1 MNTASL
7 EPHNTEI
14 HDFSP
19 RKGTLS
25 RTTLALGVGAMA
37 SAVPVA
43 GMAVNAGAA
52 TSTTHDAHVIHDAA
66 VTASQYESCTP
77 YFGLGKG
84 TAELAKFTI
93 EDPNHVLSTPAVL
106 GTDLIPLITVSD
118 GTHTV
123 TCAPTLAWTNQQD
136 WATNTNVFF
145 GMDNWPATDGAFSY
159 PGDGYYAVPMV
170 GDSYTLTQ
178 TLSGSPTGTM
188 TPTSV
193 TVSYGSNLPSDVRVA
208 TVPSAIATTVDP
220 STSFG
225 SISPSST
232 VGQALITK
240 VSNAIPNSDTNKA
253 AEIALFSD
261 LMQNGSNA
269 CASTYGGGDQ
279 TSAVFTGLT
288 SAIQS
293 LFTSTNT
300 TVNPNCSFLGFT
312 GFVMLQAV
320 GMDLRAHNNLIHFA
334 LTSTAST
341 TTTTTSP
348 TTTTTTPTLPSTGSD
363 QGLLAGIAVALVAIG
378 GLVLGIRR
386 RSRRVS

>member
-1 MNTASL
+1 
-7 EPHNTEI
+7 
-14 HDFSP
+14 
-19 RKGTLS
+19 
-25 RTTLALGVGAMA
+25 MA

-84 TAELAKFTI
+84 SAELAKFTI

-136 WATNTNVFF
+136 WATNPNDFF
-145 GMDNWPATDGAFSY
+145 GMGIWPATDGAFSY
-159 PGDGYYAVPMV
+159 PGDGYYAVLKV
-170 GDSYTLTQ
+170 GGSYTLTQ

-240 VSNAIPNSDTNKA
+240 VSNAIPSSDSYKTQEVN
-253 AEIALFSD
+253 LFSD
-261 LMQNGSNA
+261 LMQSGSNP
-269 CASTYGGGDQ
+269 CNSTYGGGTQ

-300 TVNPNCSFLGFT
+300 MVYPTCSNLGFT
-312 GFVMLQAV
+312 GFIMLQAV
-320 GMDLRAHNNLIHFA
+320 GMDLRAHNNLIHFS
-334 LTSTAST
+334 LTSTA
-341 TTTTTSP
+341 TTTTSP
-348 TTTTTTPTLPSTGSD
+348 TTTTTSPATTTTSPTLPSTGSD
-363 QGLLAGIAVALVAIG
+363 QGLLAGIAVGLVAIG